1 MEVNLTAASIVAGGA
16 GVTGAAPRL
25 IAMSKEALSEFT
37 GLPVGLK
44 DIKDLF
50 SRKGLGQ
57 ARTGGSLWSSRP
69 PGVQVRQFG
78 DIWVKRVN
86 PESNSLM
93 QWWGQKSIN
102 AQYRGLQALGDMA
115 TPSTMRNGML
125 FTRSV
130 GETLPD
136 GFRLLNSASRG
147 AYLQGSRRMGTYF
160 NDIQPRNMG
169 TNGLIF
175 DPAIDPVTKALF
187 WGVAGA
193 AAYGAYELS
202 D

>member
-1 MEVNLTAASIVAGGA
+1 MTKLVLLLLT
-16 GVTGAAPRL
+16 L
-25 IAMSKEALSEFT
+25 
-37 GLPVGLK
+37 
-44 DIKDLF
+44 LF
-50 SRKGLGQ
+50 SLSGPAMGANSDFGHSTLAAKG
-57 ARTGGSLWSSRP
+57 GGSLWSSRP

-86 PESNSLM
+86 PESNALM

-130 GETLPD
+130 GETLTD
-136 GFRLLNSASRG
+136 GFRLLNSASRD
-147 AYLQGSRRMGTYF
+147 AYLQCSRRMGTFF

-187 WGVAGA
+187 WGGAGA